1 MSKPTII
8 LATSNGIGMGHLTR
22 ASAVA
27 SELKEFANPI
37 IISMASGV
45 VEVPKIANV
54 NFEYVP
60 GRDRKWMGR
69 FEWDRYLRDRIVAL
83 IDETD
88 AKIVSFDGVVP

>member
-1 MSKPTII
+1 MTKPTII

-27 SELKEFANPI
+27 SELKDFANPI

-69 FEWDRYLRDRIVAL
+69 FEWDKYLF
-83 IDETD
+83 
-88 AKIVSFDGVVP
+88 SFSVPICRNTCIIYIRPSRG